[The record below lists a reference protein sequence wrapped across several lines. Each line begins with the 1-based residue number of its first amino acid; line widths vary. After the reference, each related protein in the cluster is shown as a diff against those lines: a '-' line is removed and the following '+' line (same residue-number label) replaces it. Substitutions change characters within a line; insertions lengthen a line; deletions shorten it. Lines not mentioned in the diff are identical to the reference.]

1 MRFKIIIEYDG
12 TNYSGW
18 QIQANALSIQESI
31 QKAIKEFSSHTVEIF
46 GAGRTDAGVHARG
59 QVAHFDM
66 PEFCNFSEDTIKNA
80 INYYLK
86 PQPIVVTNCI
96 RVNEEFHARFSAKK
110 RYYGYKILNRDAMPA
125 LEYNRVWHISKNL
138 DPKKLAEAAKHLEGQ
153 HDFSSFRSSQCQSSN
168 PVKTIDSISIS
179 KNEDIISINIS
190 AKSFLHHMVRNI
202 VGTIYLAGI
211 GKIPPSHVKNILEAR
226 DRKKAGITAP
236 ACGLYFLRVD
246 YSFF

>member
-80 INYYLK
+80 INYHLK

-110 RYYGYKILNRDAMPA
+110 RYYEYKILNRDAMPA

-138 DPKKLAEAAKHLEGQ
+138 DNKKLAEAAKHLEGQ

-168 PVKTIDSISIS
+168 PVKTIDNISIS
-179 KNEDIISINIS
+179 KNADIISINIS

-211 GKIPPSHVKNILEAR
+211 GKILPSHVKNILEAR

-246 YSFF
+246 Y